1 MEGSDPASSEGVEDI
16 DGRMRS
22 GMAPSSDGAVVVSGT
37 PVEVTV
43 SSVLCEAAGVSPML
57 VGAGWAG
64 SSAVG
69 PDGGISSPSSSSPK
83 SSSSDSSPSAS
94 ESDDSG
100 SESASE
106 SGSDGGGGGTSWGF
120 ATRARTV
127 SFPLVIVLVRRNLE
141 STCEW
146 KFGEEC

>member
-1 MEGSDPASSEGVEDI
+1 MEGSDPASSDGMEDM

-57 VGAGWAG
+57 VSAGWAG

-69 PDGGISSPSSSSPK
+69 PGGGISSPSSSSPE

-106 SGSDGGGGGTSWGF
+106 SGSGGGGDDDGGTASWGF
-120 ATRARTV
+120 ATRARTA
-127 SFPLVIVLVRRNLE
+127 SFPLVVVLVRRNLE
-141 STCEW
+141 LTC
-146 KFGEEC
+146 K